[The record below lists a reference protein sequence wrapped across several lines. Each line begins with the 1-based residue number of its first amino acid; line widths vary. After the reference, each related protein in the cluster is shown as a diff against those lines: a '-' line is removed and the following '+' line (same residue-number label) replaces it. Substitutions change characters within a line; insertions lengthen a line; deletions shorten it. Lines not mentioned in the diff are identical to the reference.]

1 MMCRIQEQTRSSHYP
16 VEGETV
22 QLGALEG
29 TGRQCAGRFP
39 WWMLW
44 VAWPLFFIVKGSWHL
59 ASPLMTWLGEP
70 LVLTVTPLPLLLVAI
85 GIAVLMIDRVRRG

>member
-1 MMCRIQEQTRSSHYP
+1 MMCRIQERTRSFHYP

-44 VAWPLFFIVKGSWHL
+44 MAWPFFFLVKGVWHG
-59 ASPLMTWLGEP
+59 ASPLVAWLGEP

-85 GIAVLMIDRVRRG
+85 GIAVLVIDRMRRG